1 MGFGQI
7 LWEIHVE
14 SSFLDILPLSRC
26 KFYDKMTYFTSIF
39 QRLWKDFK
47 NFLENSSRWL
57 VSLFVNIIIIVR
69 WQGFISEK
77 CRNKLTQKRITKKKR
92 KKIWNLGFQKA
103 TLTVILESI
112 LSDLNIIKTE
122 NKWKQKEKEIF
133 IFWHTLTSVV
143 LIYQFHI
150 QNRNWAIYPWLQ
162 AFIVIHNLKYHRFF
176 TKFQSFT

>member
-39 QRLWKDFK
+39 QRLWKAFK
-47 NFLENSSRWL
+47 NFFENRSQWL
-57 VSLFVNIIIIVR
+57 VSLFVNIIIIV
-69 WQGFISEK
+69 IEK
-77 CRNKLTQKRITKKKR
+77 DLSLKSVETKTHKKRITKKKR

-143 LIYQFHI
+143 LIYQFQI
-150 QNRNWAIYPWLQ
+150 QIRNWAIYPWLQ